1 MALNNVTFNRTSGG
15 VGRPL
20 AGKDHYSAL
29 LYYTSTLPS
38 GFTSSE
44 RIKKIYSVQ
53 DAENLGIVNTHS
65 DETKPTGGKFV
76 VGGTWVAGDTI
87 ALYLDG
93 ALIGSH
99 TAIAGSVTTGD
110 IATALVASVNALSK
124 STGFTSTVSTNDVLL
139 VAPSKLG
146 ESINAGTHLSSVV
159 VSTSGTITTT
169 QFSGGAGSILRV
181 MHYDISEFFRMQPKG
196 VLYVGIY
203 GTKTFD
209 ATEVTLMQT
218 YALGEIR
225 QFGVRLQDDSFA
237 TSLITTLNAVLV
249 TNRTAKKPLSAV
261 LHADMTSVTL
271 STISDLTALTSSD
284 VMVTLGEDANF
295 NQTVYSNSKKYIKGD
310 KLKWAGACYQ
320 CIQDS
325 VGNAPYSANYFVK
338 LTEDIKAISGFTIST
353 LGNTLG
359 TIALSNVNEC
369 IAWVNKFDVAS
380 GNTLDDIAFCE
391 GTLWTSA
398 SDSLKDELNDKHY
411 TFLRKIQGRT
421 GSYYNDSYT
430 AIANTSDFATM
441 ENNRTLDKAERLV
454 YTAIIGYLN
463 SPLYVNTD
471 GTLTADTVDLFRT
484 VCETQL
490 DVMQSAGEISQY
502 VVEID
507 PSQDVITTGKLVIT
521 IKNIP
526 VGVAR
531 NIIINS
537 GFTTQII

>member
-29 LYYTSTLPS
+29 VYYTSTLPS
-38 GFTSSE
+38 GFTATD

-65 DETKPTGGKFV
+65 DETKPTGAKYV
-76 VGGTWVAGDTI
+76 AGGTWVAGDTV
-87 ALYLDG
+87 ALYVDG
-93 ALIGSH
+93 AIIGSH
-99 TAIAGSVTTGD
+99 TVITGGTATTAV
-110 IATALVASVNALSK
+110 ATALVASINALSSK
-124 STGFTSTVSTNDVLL
+124 TGFTSTVSTSDVLL

-146 ESINAGTHLSSVV
+146 ESLNGGTHLSSVV
-159 VSTSGTITTT
+159 VSTAGTITTT
-169 QFSGGAGSILRV
+169 QFSTGAGSILRV

-203 GTKTFD
+203 ATKTYD
-209 ATEVTLMQT
+209 ATEITTIQN

-225 QFGVRLQDDSFA
+225 QIGIRLQDDAFA
-237 TSLITTLNAVLV
+237 TSLITTTQSVLN

-310 KLKWAGACYQ
+310 KLKWTGACYQ

-325 VGNAPYSANYFVK
+325 VGNAPYNTAYFVK
-338 LTEDIKAISGFTIST
+338 LTEDVKGISGFTIST

-359 TIALSNVNEC
+359 TIALAKVNEC
-369 IAWVNKFDVAS
+369 IAWVNKFDVS
-380 GNTLDDIAFCE
+380 LGNILEEVAFCE
-391 GTLWTSA
+391 GTLWSGA

-411 TFLRKIQGRT
+411 TFLRKFQGRT

-454 YTAIIGYLN
+454 YTSILGYLA
-463 SPLYVNTD
+463 SPLYVNTN
-471 GTLTADTVDLFRT
+471 GTLTADTIDLFRT

-490 DVMQSAGEISQY
+490 DVMQANGEISQY
-502 VVEID
+502 SVEID
-507 PSQDVITTGKLVIT
+507 STQDVITTGKLVIT

>member
-20 AGKDHYSAL
+20 SGKDHYSAL
-29 LYYTSTLPS
+29 LYYTSVLPS
-38 GFTSSE
+38 GFGSSD
-44 RIKKIYSVQ
+44 RIKKVYSIE

-76 VGGTWVAGDTI
+76 AGGTWVAADTI
-87 ALYLDG
+87 SLYVDG
-93 ALIGSH
+93 ALLGSH
-99 TAIAGSVTTGD
+99 TVATGGTATTAV
-110 IATALVASVNALSK
+110 ATALVASINALTSK
-124 STGFTSTVSTNDVLL
+124 HGYSATVSTSDVVLT
-139 VAPSKLG
+139 APAKLG
-146 ESINAGTHLSSVV
+146 VSINAGTHLSSTV
-159 VSTSGTITTT
+159 VSTAGTITTT
-169 QFSGGAGSILRV
+169 QFTSGVGSILRV

-203 GTKTFD
+203 GTGTYD
-209 ATEVTLMQT
+209 ASQITTMQT
-218 YALGEIR
+218 YADGEIR
-225 QFGVRLQDDSFA
+225 QIGIRLQADSFA
-237 TSLITTLNAVLV
+237 TSLITTTQSVLN
-249 TNRTAKKPLSAV
+249 TNRAAKKPLSAI
-261 LHADMTSVTL
+261 LHANMTSVTL
-271 STISDLTALTSSD
+271 STASDLSALTASD

-295 NQTVYSNSKKYIKGD
+295 NQVVYENTKKYIKGD
-310 KLKWAGACYQ
+310 KVKWSGGCYQ

-325 VGNAPYSANYFVK
+325 VGNAPYLTNYWVK

-359 TIALSNVNEC
+359 CVAFAKVNEC
-369 IAWVNKFDVAS
+369 IGWVDKFNVS
-380 GNTLDDIAFCE
+380 TGNTLDDIAFCE
-391 GTLWTSA
+391 GTLWRNA

-411 TFLRKIQGRT
+411 TFLRKFQGKS

-430 AIANTSDFATM
+430 SIANTSDFATM

-454 YTAIIGYLN
+454 YTAVIGSLN

-471 GTLTADTVDLFRT
+471 GTLTDDTVDLFRT
-484 VCETQL
+484 LCETQL
-490 DVMQSAGEISQY
+490 DVMQSNGEISQY
-502 VVEID
+502 SVVID
-507 PSQDVITTGKLVIT
+507 PTQDVITTGKLIIT